1 MVGVQVRA
9 TGLMAVAP
17 STPGAWWPGAR
28 MLPDS
33 VMRRLPRAMGR
44 IAIPVDDGRAATVRV
59 AGPAEPE
66 LVALTAPWGEP
77 TSPFAG
83 VTVSTRQVPLSWLR
97 PERPVGRAV
106 PMPIRADPLPASVPI
121 ARPATITELPRT
133 PRAVPQVPAVGHR
146 GPIGRFRR
154 AAALALG
161 LLVSLVAVE
170 AAARSGRR

>member
-1 MVGVQVRA
+1 MVAVQVRA
-9 TGLMAVAP
+9 TGPLAVAP

-28 MLPDS
+28 MLPES
-33 VMRRLPRAMGR
+33 VMRRIPRAMGR
-44 IAIPVDDGRAATVRV
+44 IAIPVTDGRAATVP
-59 AGPAEPE
+59 APAEPE
-66 LVALTAPWGEP
+66 PMAMTAPWGEP

-97 PERPVGRAV
+97 PERPMGRGV
-106 PMPIRADPLPASVPI
+106 PVPVVAGPLAASGAT
-121 ARPATITELPRT
+121 ARPATITELPRA
-133 PRAVPQVPAVGHR
+133 PRTVPQLPATGPR

-154 AAALALG
+154 AAALAVG